1 MKVLFYQVAVWELD
15 KSEIIA
21 LLVFKDL
28 LKDESDKDDLRDSG
42 KLFHNEAP
50 L

>member
-1 MKVLFYQVAVWELD
+1 MFFQVAVWESD
-15 KSEIIA
+15 KSKIA

>member
-1 MKVLFYQVAVWELD
+1 MKQY
-15 KSEIIA
+15 IA

-28 LKDESDKDDLRDSG
+28 LKDESDEDDLRDSG

>member
-1 MKVLFYQVAVWELD
+1 VGVGQELN
-15 KSEIIA
+15 SIIS
-21 LLVFKDL
+21 FKDL

-42 KLFHNEAP
+42 KLFHKEAP